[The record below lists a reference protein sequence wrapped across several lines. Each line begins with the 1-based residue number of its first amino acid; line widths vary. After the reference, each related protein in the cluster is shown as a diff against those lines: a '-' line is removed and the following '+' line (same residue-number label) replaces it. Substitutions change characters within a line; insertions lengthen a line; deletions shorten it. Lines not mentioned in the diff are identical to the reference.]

1 MSKDDI
7 KLQIFENK
15 LKQDLEKR
23 TALVI
28 QQTIKKLKRDENDYK
43 DARVYKW
50 RSMSFNFTTNNFQYS
65 PAANFFGQKTQTH
78 KILHK
83 RRKQGEAENGQGQRH
98 QLRQQTWILRA
109 QEQMVINLS
118 KNTLAPDCVSV
129 LSKGLSFSPTY
140 HNEFNTKVDL
150 FR

>member
-83 RRKQGEAENGQGQRH
+83 KKKTRRGRKWSRTKTSTETTNMDSQS
-98 QLRQQTWILRA
+98 TRA
-109 QEQMVINLS
+109 DGDQPI
-118 KNTLAPDCVSV
+118 
-129 LSKGLSFSPTY
+129 
-140 HNEFNTKVDL
+140 
-150 FR
+150 